1 MAIVNNYFSIPSV
14 LCDTIDSF
22 LILKER
28 RNFYKLSNATG
39 CLYFERTFY
48 KIKKSLD
55 PERRKLAEQTFLI
68 ITKHAHFSLGKKYA
82 CLNALVAVISSPFC
96 KIAARMYYLAVANIP
111 HFILTR
117 CWEMRILR
125 WSWAW
130 YYDTPITK
138 RAFLALIQAYKN
150 SSPAILDKL
159 NSIPNLI
166 MTEGSCP
173 RLGPRDPSRTDYA
186 EPMTENRQML
196 AEYHKNSDRLAFNN
210 ISLLTEEVCTRIL
223 HEVNTA
229 IAMRLKGES
238 TIAPLAKLCIDEVFF
253 DPDLV

>member
-1 MAIVNNYFSIPSV
+1 MLSVNNYYNIPCV
-14 LCDTIDSF
+14 LSDIIDRF

-28 RNFYKLSNATG
+28 RNLYKLSKATG

-48 KIKKSLD
+48 KINKSLD

-68 ITKHAHFSLGKKYA
+68 ITKSVRFSLGKKYA
-82 CLNALVAVISSPFC
+82 CLNALVAAISSPFC
-96 KIAARMYYLAVANIP
+96 SLAARMYYLAVANIP

-117 CWEMRILR
+117 CWELR
-125 WSWAW
+125 VLQWGWVW
-130 YYDTPITK
+130 HYDAPITK

-150 SSPAILDKL
+150 SSSSILDQFKY
-159 NSIPNLI
+159 IPNLI

-238 TIAPLAKLCIDEVFF
+238 TIAPVAKLCVDEVFF
-253 DPDLV
+253 DPDLE